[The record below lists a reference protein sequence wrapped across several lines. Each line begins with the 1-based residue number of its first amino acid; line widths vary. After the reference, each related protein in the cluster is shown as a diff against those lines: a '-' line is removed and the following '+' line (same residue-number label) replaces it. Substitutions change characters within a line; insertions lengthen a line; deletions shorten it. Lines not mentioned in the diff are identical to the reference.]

1 MIEEGSRQK
10 IIIFQK
16 KNCLFD
22 FEFYVFSVLSYY
34 LLWVF
39 RKLFKLIL
47 KLYSC
52 FIQFSGLHILSE
64 LYFQFTGKEKCK
76 NIWFCF
82 PSKIAPWTNPFFFF
96 YFSLFYYIP
105 LCPLIFIL
113 FSSCYRCALGF
124 VLCFSFVLV
133 RGFI

>member
-1 MIEEGSRQK
+1 MIDEGSRQKK

-16 KNCLFD
+16 KLFID

-82 PSKIAPWTNPFFFF
+82 PSKIAPWTNLFFFF
-96 YFSLFYYIP
+96 TSLYFTIYP
-105 LCPLIFIL
+105 
-113 FSSCYRCALGF
+113 F
-124 VLCFSFVLV
+124 VH
-133 RGFI
+133 